1 MVRRCDF
8 QLSHVHDC
16 FVFNPN
22 YLQEVTA
29 MYREIMAEIAQSN
42 IFEDILQQIT
52 NDSAI
57 KVNKLSND
65 LHKYILK
72 SSYMLS

>member
-1 MVRRCDF
+1 MVRRCTF

-22 YLQEVTA
+22 YLKQVCQT
-29 MYREIMAEIAQSN
+29 YREITAEIAKSDLLT
-42 IFEDILQQIT
+42 DIIRQIT
-52 NDSAI
+52 GNPNSQVTKA
-57 KVNKLSND
+57 SND
-65 LHKYILK
+65 LDQYILQ